1 MPRRH
6 SNSQRPYHLG
16 ALPTERL
23 ARDRAA
29 PIRAAS
35 QPLDAAAPGAA
46 AIAAVFAPYREL
58 LLPLLDGAV
67 APQRGQVTDD
77 PEARANNL
85 KASAYF
91 LDATIAG
98 VCELEPSDWSTAPAA
113 GATHALVFVV
123 EFGPEPAPGEPGW
136 SWIAGSNAAWTDL
149 RCAETAVVLAGY
161 LRALGYAARGHVAG
175 DPDLMIERLAQRAG
189 VARADAEGG
198 QLRAPMVRR
207 GFRIGVVTTD
217 YAMACDLALAAD
229 AARDFPDDAAR
240 DGVGGTRPSWWD
252 EELAS
257 RALHLGRYP
266 MESIRRVDEP
276 TTLVLRDEIQR
287 VTKRSDFFTRG
298 LAGDLGP
305 KAQEE
310 RGRFATKHP
319 LAFAMTPPI
328 RAMVPLQGSRA
339 PVPPGAAG
347 RTPDDPERNAAAL
360 KALAYFLG
368 ADLAGIC
375 CAEPWMYHSHDETGA
390 PIAAYHRFALV
401 ILLDQGFETMEGAS
415 GDDWISGA
423 QSMRAYLRG
432 ALVAGV
438 IAAHLQRLGVSAR
451 SQTSAHSEVLHLPA
465 VLMAGL
471 GELPRIG
478 ELVLNPFIGPRSKSV
493 LVTTD
498 LALVPDA
505 PVDFGLQRFCELC
518 RKCARECPCNAI
530 SFGPKRMYNGYEIWK
545 PDVERC
551 AKYRLTNL
559 RGSACGRC
567 MKTCPFNREDLEESR
582 RLLWLSIDHP
592 DEHPWLIEHDDEIG
606 AGGINEVKRWWF
618 DLEIIDSVAVRPP
631 GGSNRR
637 NLEPERGAKLAG
649 AQKLA
654 IFPPE
659 LHPPVGTPVTVAV
672 PVNRAA
678 GLAAAAAAESPQE
691 ARRRRG

>member
-6 SNSQRPYHLG
+6 SNSERPFHLG
-16 ALPTERL
+16 PLPTERL
-23 ARDRAA
+23 ARDGAA
-29 PIRAAS
+29 RIVGAS
-35 QPLDAAAPGAA
+35 QPGDAAPPGAA

-58 LLPLLDGAV
+58 LLSLLDGAV
-67 APQRGQVTDD
+67 APQRGQVPADL
-77 PEARANNL
+77 EARANNL

-91 LDATIAG
+91 LAATSAG
-98 VCELEPSDWSTAPAA
+98 VCEIDPSDWTTAPA
-113 GATHALVFVV
+113 GELTHALVFLL
-123 EFGPEPAPGEPGW
+123 EFGPEPAPGAPGW

-161 LRALGYAARGHVAG
+161 LRALGYKARGHVAG
-175 DPDLMIERLAQRAG
+175 DRDLMIERLAQRAG
-189 VARADAEGG
+189 VARAAADGG
-198 QLRAPMVRR
+198 QLRAPMVGR
-207 GFRIGVVTTD
+207 GFRVAVVATD
-217 YAMACDLALAAD
+217 YAMACDLPLAAD
-229 AARDFPDDAAR
+229 APLDFPDQAAR

-266 MESIRRVDEP
+266 MESMRRVDEP

-305 KAQEE
+305 KAQAE

-328 RAMVPLQGSRA
+328 RALVPLQGSRG
-339 PVPPGAAG
+339 PVPASALAAEL
-347 RTPDDPERNAAAL
+347 DDPARNTDAL

-368 ADLAGIC
+368 ADLVGIC
-375 CAEPWMYHSHDETGA
+375 RAEPWMYHSHDESGA
-390 PIAAYHRFALV
+390 PIEAYHRFALV

-432 ALVAGV
+432 ALIAGV
-438 IAAHLQRLGVSAR
+438 IAAHLQRLGASAR

-498 LALVPDA
+498 LPLAADRPI
-505 PVDFGLQRFCELC
+505 DFGLQRFCELC

-567 MKTCPFNREDLEESR
+567 MKTCPYNREDLEESR
-582 RLLWLSIDHP
+582 RLLWLAIDHP
-592 DEHPWLIEHDDEIG
+592 EQHQWLIAHDDEIG
-606 AGGINEVKRWWF
+606 AGAINEVKRWWF
-618 DLEIIDSVAVRPP
+618 DLEIIAGVAQRPP
-631 GGSNRR
+631 GGTNRR
-637 NLEPERGAKLAG
+637 SLDPERGAKLAG

-672 PVNRAA
+672 PVDRAA
-678 GLAAAAAAESPQE
+678 GLRAAAAAEDPSE
-691 ARRRRG
+691 ARRRRS

>member
-1 MPRRH
+1 VPRRH
-6 SNSQRPYHLG
+6 SNSERPFHLG
-16 ALPTERL
+16 PLPTERL
-23 ARDRAA
+23 ARERAA
-29 PIRAAS
+29 PILAAS
-35 QPLDAAAPGAA
+35 QPGDAAAPGDA
-46 AIAAVFAPYREL
+46 AIAAVFPPYREL
-58 LLPLLDGAV
+58 FLSLLDGVA
-67 APQRGQVTDD
+67 APQPGQVPADL
-77 PEARANNL
+77 EARANNL

-91 LDATIAG
+91 LDATSAG
-98 VCELEPSDWSTAPAA
+98 VCELEPSDWTTAPASA
-113 GATHALVFVV
+113 ATHALVFLV
-123 EFGPEPAPGEPGW
+123 EFGPEPAPGAPGW

-161 LRALGYAARGHVAG
+161 LRALGYAARGHVAL
-175 DPDLMIERLAQRAG
+175 DQNLMIERLAQRAG
-189 VARADAEGG
+189 VARASADGG

-207 GFRIGVVTTD
+207 GFRIAVVTTD
-217 YAMACDLALAAD
+217 YAMACDLPLAAD
-229 AARDFPDDAAR
+229 ATPDFPDQAAR
-240 DGVGGTRPSWWD
+240 DGAGGTRPSWWD

-266 MESIRRVDEP
+266 MERIRRVDEP

-305 KAQEE
+305 KAQAE

-319 LAFAMTPPI
+319 LALAMTPPI
-328 RAMVPLQGSRA
+328 RAMVPLQGGRGPA
-339 PVPPGAAG
+339 PPATFDPKL
-347 RTPDDPERNAAAL
+347 DDPERNAAAL

-368 ADLAGIC
+368 ADLVGVC
-375 CAEPWMYHSHDETGA
+375 RAEPWMYYSHDETGA

-451 SQTSAHSEVLHLPA
+451 SHTSAHSEVLHLPA

-498 LALVPDA
+498 LPLTADRPI
-505 PVDFGLQRFCELC
+505 DFGLQSFCELC

-567 MKTCPFNREDLEESR
+567 MKTCPYNREDLEESR
-582 RLLWLSIDHP
+582 RLLWLAIDHP
-592 DEHPWLIEHDDEIG
+592 EQHPWLIAHDDEIG
-606 AGGINEVKRWWF
+606 AGAINGVKRWWF
-618 DLEIIDSVAVRPP
+618 DLEIIDGVALRPP
-631 GGSNRR
+631 GGTNRR
-637 NLEPERGAKLAG
+637 GLEPDRGAKLAG
-649 AQKLA
+649 VQKLA
-654 IFPPE
+654 VFPPE
-659 LHPPVGTPVTVAV
+659 LHPPVGTPVSVAV
-672 PVNRAA
+672 PVDRAA
-678 GLAAAAAAESPQE
+678 GLRAAAAAEDPKE
-691 ARRRRG
+691 ARRRRN